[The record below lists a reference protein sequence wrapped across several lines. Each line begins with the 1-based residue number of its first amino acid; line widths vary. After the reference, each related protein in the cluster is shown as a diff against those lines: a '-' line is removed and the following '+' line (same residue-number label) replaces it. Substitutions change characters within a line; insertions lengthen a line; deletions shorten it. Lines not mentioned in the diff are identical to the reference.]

1 MRSYIEIL
9 YIDSDDQARKT
20 DMEHVGANN
29 AETWAEFR
37 SLRRYA
43 VDSKTGHFLL
53 DYHNGKGDLADTIC
67 IDVGGFVAITGSQP
81 KTDAAYR
88 AIDRQYWRNAQ
99 SAARNSPPQLVIVQ

>member
-9 YIDSDDQARKT
+9 YIDSDGQARKT
-20 DMEHVGANN
+20 DMEHVGASN
-29 AETWAEFR
+29 AETWEEFR

-43 VDSKTGHFLL
+43 VDSETGRFLL

-67 IDVGGFVAITGSQP
+67 IDIGGFVAITGSQP

-88 AIDRQYWRNAQ
+88 AIDLQYWRNAQ
-99 SAARNSPPQLVIVQ
+99 SATRNQTQDAVA